1 MQAISS
7 DVDSSEHY
15 KLLIHSLTHEHTQAN
30 GERHLL
36 LMQKWI
42 RDNEEGYVKFC
53 VKGPLCFGLID
64 FLIHR
69 FFMLSLEF

>member
-7 DVDSSEHY
+7 DVDSNEQY
-15 KLLIHSLTHEHTQAN
+15 KLLIHSLTHEHTQVN

-53 VKGPLCFGLID
+53 PKGLLCFGLIE

-69 FFMLSLEF
+69 LFML